1 MLTKEQIQELIPHRY
16 PFLWIDEVT
25 SVDSEK
31 IVAKKFVDPELDV
44 FKGHYPNFPV
54 LPGVI
59 QCEMAMQAGAILIA
73 QSQAVSEGMVPVAT
87 RMNNV
92 KFRNMIRPGDTAEI
106 EVVVKERVSN
116 AYFLTGKVSVS
127 GKVTTRL
134 EFACAEAPAT

>member
-16 PFLWIDEVT
+16 PFLWIDEVN
-25 SVDSEK
+25 SIDSEK
-31 IVAKKFVDPELDV
+31 IVALKFVDPELEV
-44 FKGHYPNFPV
+44 FQGHYPNFPV

-73 QSQAVSEGMVPVAT
+73 KSQAVSEGMVPVAT

-116 AYFLTGKVSVS
+116 AYFLTGKVSVD